1 MVIFRKL
8 GEKVGPRAFAPIES
22 AGQFLALTRWNHA
35 VSEVQQVMMSP
46 VQRLQME
53 GGECHF
59 RNMTVPRA
67 GDGNRE
73 SAGTAHVKGPVSMA
87 GSWYLCLQQE
97 TECSMSCVVYAAHT
111 EIERCT

>member
-35 VSEVQQVMMSP
+35 VSEVQLQQVMMSP
-46 VQRLQME
+46 VQRVPRA

-59 RNMTVPRA
+59 RNMTVSGA

-87 GSWYLCLQQE
+87 GSWYSCLQQE
-97 TECSMSCVVYAAHT
+97 TEWSMS
-111 EIERCT
+111 

>member
-22 AGQFLALTRWNHA
+22 AGQFLALTLWNHA
-35 VSEVQQVMMSP
+35 VSEVPQVMMSP
-46 VQRLQME
+46 VQRLQM
-53 GGECHF
+53 GGGCHF

-67 GDGNRE
+67 GNGNRE
-73 SAGTAHVKGPVSMA
+73 SAGTAHVKGLVSMA

-97 TECSMSCVVYAAHT
+97 TEWSMS
-111 EIERCT
+111 

>member
-46 VQRLQME
+46 VQRL
-53 GGECHF
+53 
-59 RNMTVPRA
+59 
-67 GDGNRE
+67 
-73 SAGTAHVKGPVSMA
+73 
-87 GSWYLCLQQE
+87 
-97 TECSMSCVVYAAHT
+97 
-111 EIERCT
+111 